1 MDLIQKDIS
10 FDSCACDERIFV
22 RVIEPAEKE
31 DRRGVLQIAHG
42 MAEHSMLYMDFAD
55 YMARAG
61 FVVALNDHLGHG
73 KSVSKGGSFGYFG
86 EGGAQNLVRDMHKLY
101 GIVHAEHPDLPYF
114 LMGHSMGSFL
124 ARSYAAQYGG
134 DLTAAIFM
142 GTCGPQNRAVLAAQR
157 RLADYMVAKLGACL
171 LYTSALP
178 VATKEQVLPS
188 ASLVVMVAVPAPW
201 LVMVN
206 RYPPSQVPL

>member
-73 KSVSKGGSFGYFG
+73 KSVSKGALSVTSEKEARRIWCGICTSFT
-86 EGGAQNLVRDMHKLY
+86 ASCMPNTRT
-101 GIVHAEHPDLPYF
+101 F
-114 LMGHSMGSFL
+114 L
-124 ARSYAAQYGG
+124 
-134 DLTAAIFM
+134 IF
-142 GTCGPQNRAVLAAQR
+142 
-157 RLADYMVAKLGACL
+157 
-171 LYTSALP
+171 
-178 VATKEQVLPS
+178 
-188 ASLVVMVAVPAPW
+188 
-201 LVMVN
+201 
-206 RYPPSQVPL
+206 